1 MIILLILLINNI
13 TYLNIPTKF
22 KLCRTDLS
30 YKIPTKFKLCRT
42 DLSYKIPTKFKLY
55 RTDLSYK
62 FNYNIRK
69 KNVNYL
75 LQSNLNYIK
84 I

>member
-13 TYLNIPTKF
+13 TYLN
-22 KLCRTDLS
+22 
-30 YKIPTKFKLCRT
+30 IPTKFKLCRT

-84 I
+84 YNDIIIINNLVK